1 MEFAA
6 QADQIKDFLHG
17 QNARREQRG
26 VLAQTVSG
34 HGSFDNSLRI
44 RTDKLQP
51 LAIYTISGA
60 LYRKENAV
68 IGERIITLPK
78 GVYIVVLGDV
88 RKKIF
93 VQ

>member
-1 MEFAA
+1 M
-6 QADQIKDFLHG
+6 
-17 QNARREQRG
+17 R
-26 VLAQTVSG
+26 
-34 HGSFDNSLRI
+34 
-44 RTDKLQP
+44 P

-68 IGERIITLPK
+68 VGERIITLPK